1 MRHRGRDVPQGR
13 KMSGLYTRQ
22 LRRAGHYRWFA
33 LSVKHVFSRVDRAL
47 IRASRGR
54 LTLGGPQMSM
64 MLLTTKGRSSGKD
77 RTVPVYYIRDGEN
90 LVAACS

>member
-1 MRHRGRDVPQGR
+1 
-13 KMSGLYTRQ
+13 
-22 LRRAGHYRWFA
+22 
-33 LSVKHVFSRVDRAL
+33 
-47 IRASRGR
+47 
-54 LTLGGPQMSM
+54 MSM